1 VVGFTTPDN
10 FFMTIA
16 YFAAT
21 SGQTV
26 FTVTRAATYISG
38 QCLVFQNGCLLSDTE
53 YTDTGGATGTVTLT
67 TGATLNDVVIIYSMR
82 AISSGNY
89 YDNTHLNVASVAGAN
104 VTWNAAEMPFQ
115 LIRAGDIMTFDNV
128 GTPTQYTVSSVNYGT
143 ATITFTTSPTGLTAG
158 DPIFTF
164 RASGSSYPVFS
175 RFENTLTTTTTF
187 TPTTWHFNSGYELP
201 FYNGTIVPDADYDIV
216 GNTYTNIPGTSSG
229 LLTIIQFSGNN
240 TTTPTGTPQNVMT
253 NAVIGQTLYSFN
265 FTVGALGIYAN
276 GVLYEGGVDYT
287 TSTNSYTLTN
297 SPTQSFIIQQQTF
310 ARAGAA

>member
-1 VVGFTTPDN
+1 
-10 FFMTIA
+10 
-16 YFAAT
+16 
-21 SGQTV
+21 
-26 FTVTRAATYISG
+26 
-38 QCLVFQNGCLLSDTE
+38 VFQNGLLLSDTE
-53 YTDTGGATGTVTLT
+53 YTDTSGATGTVTLS
-67 TGATLNDVVIIYSMR
+67 TGATLNDVVTIYSMR
-82 AISSGNY
+82 AISTNNF

-104 VTWNAAEMPFQ
+104 VTWNIAEMPFQ
-115 LIRAGDIMTFDNV
+115 LIRAGDIMTFSSS

-158 DPIFTF
+158 DPIYTY

-175 RFENTLTTTTTF
+175 RFEATLTSATSY
-187 TPTTWHFNSGYELP
+187 TPTTWFFNSGYELP

-216 GNTYTNIPGTSSG
+216 GNTYTNIPAVSDG

-240 TTTPTGTPQNVMT
+240 TTTPTGTMQNVITFT
-253 NAVIGQTLYSFN
+253 NVGQIYYSFN
-265 FTVGALGIYAN
+265 FTNGALGIYAN

-297 SPTQSFIIQQQTF
+297 SPTQSFLIQQQTF